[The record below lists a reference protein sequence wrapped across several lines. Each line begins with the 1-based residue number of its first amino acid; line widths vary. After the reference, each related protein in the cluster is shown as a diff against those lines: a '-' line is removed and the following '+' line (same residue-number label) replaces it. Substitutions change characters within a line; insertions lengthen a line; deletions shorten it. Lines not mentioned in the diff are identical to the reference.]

1 MYRGNDTYR
10 EAPMARGLSPLQFAL
25 LRVLES
31 GPLTTIEIAERLTMA
46 RTTWSQPERN
56 RHCGLR
62 RSLDALY
69 ARGLVAAAAQPI
81 DDTREP
87 GYVATGAKVKVWA
100 LNTDLGLSQLQASFG
115 GLGVPNRRPAPDVW
129 PTYRP

>member
-1 MYRGNDTYR
+1 
-10 EAPMARGLSPLQFAL
+10 MAHGLSPLQCAV

-31 GPLTTIEIAERLTMA
+31 GPTTTPVLAEQLMKA

-56 RHCGLR
+56 RHSSLR

-69 ARGLVAAAAQPI
+69 ARGLVATAAQPI
-81 DDTREP
+81 HDTREP
-87 GYVATGAKVKVWA
+87 GYVATGAKVKVWG
-100 LNTDLGLSQLQASFG
+100 LNTERGLRQLRELYG
-115 GLGVPNRRPAPDVW
+115 GLGAPLRRPAPDVW